1 MIVGCC
7 FGEAQLS
14 STPNLVLNAQV
25 HLEYAVGRNVKP
37 DFPAAITS
45 DNLWFEILGFVS

>member
-25 HLEYAVGRNVKP
+25 HLEYAVGRNVMKCETRLSSG
-37 DFPAAITS
+37 DYF
-45 DNLWFEILGFVS
+45 